1 MRSKGFAGE
10 QLVVIVSIG
19 MDLVERIAFIMVG
32 LIVIVVVVVA
42 PLLSV
47 MSLNP

>member
-10 QLVVIVSIG
+10 QLVVIVGIG
-19 MDLVERIAFIMVG
+19 MDLVERIASVMVE
-32 LIVIVVVVVA
+32 LIVIVVVVA
-42 PLLSV
+42 LLLSV